1 MSNELL
7 KKESIP
13 STNLFLVVGI
23 GASAGGL
30 EAFKQLIKA
39 IPVDSGMAY
48 ILFQHLDPS
57 HDSILCELLQKFTL
71 IPVHEITDNIHVE
84 PDNIYVVPPNKLLT
98 ANDGILNLTQ
108 RPPKGYNNLPI
119 DLFFNSLAEIHQ
131 GEAIGVVLS
140 GTGKDGTLGL
150 KAIKQQGGI
159 TFAQHHHSASFNEMP
174 QNAINANVVDFI
186 LPPEGIVHQL
196 MELSCHLH
204 GIIVQQKKSLIPS
217 PMTSISNKF

>member
-1 MSNELL
+1 
-7 KKESIP
+7 
-13 STNLFLVVGI
+13 
-23 GASAGGL
+23 
-30 EAFKQLIKA
+30 
-39 IPVDSGMAY
+39 MAY

-131 GEAIGVVLS
+131 GQAIGVVLS

-196 MELSCHLH
+196 IELSA
-204 GIIVQQKKSLIPS
+204 IFRNNSANRKSP
-217 PMTSISNKF
+217 